1 MIENVSSQFHA
12 AGKKV
17 AVVMNVCGVMEM
29 NSWKDEPDA
38 ILLAWFPGQEC
49 GDAIADVISG
59 KANPSGKL
67 PMTFPIDYFDI
78 PSSRNF
84 PMVGE
89 TKSGKNFDYT
99 NYEEDIWVGYRY
111 FNTANKAIV
120 YPFGYGL
127 SYTNFSFGKPKL
139 ERKNEKWVA
148 TIQIT
153 NTGNVSGKETVQLYI
168 SAPQTSIQKPSAELK
183 AFGKTREL
191 KPEESETVKLE
202 FTDYDLASFDEANS
216 QWLTSKGEYTLSFG
230 ASSKDFR
237 ATLPLNISKSR
248 TWKVNNVLRPVE
260 KINIMKFP
268 LK

>member
-127 SYTNFSFGKPKL
+127 SYTDFSFGKPKL
-139 ERKNEKWVA
+139 ERKSGKWVA

-191 KPEESETVKLE
+191 KPGESETIKLE

-248 TWKVNNVLRPVE
+248 IWKVNNVLRPVE
-260 KINIMKFP
+260 KINVMKFP